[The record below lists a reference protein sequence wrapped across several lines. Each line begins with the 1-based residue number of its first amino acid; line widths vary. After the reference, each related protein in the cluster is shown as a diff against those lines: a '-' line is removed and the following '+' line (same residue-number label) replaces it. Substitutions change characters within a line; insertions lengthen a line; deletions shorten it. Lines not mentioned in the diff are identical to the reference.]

1 MSGSPR
7 LSRML
12 LGGALLAVLVLGA
25 LALRNRMVKPMDAL
39 PDRGQVA
46 DFTLQS
52 QTGRQI
58 TRADLLGKVWIAD
71 FIFTHCAGPCP
82 RMTADLA
89 RIAGDL
95 TSFPDL
101 RLVSF
106 SVDPERDTPAV
117 LAEYARGY
125 SADAE
130 RWYFLTGDKAA
141 IFKLAKESFHV
152 GAADGDNAADPVM
165 HSTRFVLVDR
175 TGKIRGYYDSN
186 DPAQIAALSRDAA
199 TLHGSAAPAA
209 GAR

>member
-1 MSGSPR
+1 
-7 LSRML
+7 ML

-25 LALRNRMVKPMDAL
+25 LALRNRMMQPAL
-39 PDRGQVA
+39 ESLPSRGQVA
-46 DFTLQS
+46 DFALQS

-101 RLVSF
+101 MLVSF

-141 IFKLAKESFHV
+141 IFKLAKESFHL
-152 GAADGDNAADPVM
+152 GAADGDATDPVM

-186 DPAQIAALSRDAA
+186 DPAQLAALSRDAA

>member
-1 MSGSPR
+1 MSQRPR
-7 LSRML
+7 IAPMVI
-12 LGGALLAVLVLGA
+12 GGVLLAVLFFGA
-25 LALRNRMVKPMDAL
+25 AALRGRLAKPTVEGL
-39 PDRGQVA
+39 PDRGEVA
-46 DFTLQS
+46 DFALQS
-52 QTGRQI
+52 QTGREV

-89 RIAGDL
+89 RISGDL

-117 LAEYARGY
+117 LADYARGY

-141 IFKLAKESFHV
+141 IFKLARESFHV
-152 GAADGDNAADPVM
+152 GAADGDTTDDPVL

-175 TGKIRGYYDSN
+175 AGKVRGHYDST
-186 DPAQIAALSRDAA
+186 DPAQLAALSRDAA
-199 TLHGSAAPAA
+199 TLHGSPAA
-209 GAR
+209 R

>member
-1 MSGSPR
+1 MSSSPR
-7 LSRML
+7 PSRML

-25 LALRNRMVKPMDAL
+25 LALRNRMVQPAL
-39 PDRGQVA
+39 ESLPTRGQVA
-46 DFTLQS
+46 DFALLS
-52 QTGRQI
+52 QTGRQM

-152 GAADGDNAADPVM
+152 GAADGDATDPVM

-175 TGKIRGYYDSN
+175 AGKIRGYYDSN
-186 DPAQIAALSRDAA
+186 EPAQLAALSRDAA

>member
-1 MSGSPR
+1 MSSSPR
-7 LSRML
+7 PSRML

-25 LALRNRMVKPMDAL
+25 LALRNRMVQPAL
-39 PDRGQVA
+39 ESLPTRGQVA
-46 DFTLQS
+46 DFALLS
-52 QTGRQI
+52 QTGQQI

-152 GAADGDNAADPVM
+152 GAADGNATDPVM

-175 TGKIRGYYDSN
+175 AGKIRGYYDSN
-186 DPAQIAALSRDAA
+186 EPAQLAALSRDAA

>member
-1 MSGSPR
+1 
-7 LSRML
+7 ML

-25 LALRNRMVKPMDAL
+25 LALRNRMVKPMAAL

-46 DFTLQS
+46 DFELQS

-125 SADAE
+125 GADAE

-152 GAADGDNAADPVM
+152 GAADGDATDPVM

-175 TGKIRGYYDSN
+175 SGKIRGYYDSN
-186 DPAQIAALSRDAA
+186 DPAQLAALSRDAA

-209 GAR
+209 PAAGTR

>member
-1 MSGSPR
+1 
-7 LSRML
+7 
-12 LGGALLAVLVLGA
+12 
-25 LALRNRMVKPMDAL
+25 
-39 PDRGQVA
+39 
-46 DFTLQS
+46 
-52 QTGRQI
+52 
-58 TRADLLGKVWIAD
+58 
-71 FIFTHCAGPCP
+71 
-82 RMTADLA
+82 
-89 RIAGDL
+89 
-95 TSFPDL
+95 
-101 RLVSF
+101 VSF

-125 SADAE
+125 SADGE

-152 GAADGDNAADPVM
+152 GAADGDATDPVM

-186 DPAQIAALSRDAA
+186 DPAQLAALSRDAA

>member
-1 MSGSPR
+1 MTKNPR

-12 LGGALLAVLVLGA
+12 LGGILLAGLFFGA
-25 LALRNRMVKPMDAL
+25 AALRKHLATPADVL
-39 PDRGQVA
+39 PDRGEVA

-52 QTGRQI
+52 QTGAQI

-71 FIFTHCAGPCP
+71 FIFTHCSGPCP

-125 SADAE
+125 SADNA
-130 RWYFLTGDKAA
+130 RWYFLTGDKTA
-141 IFKLAKESFHV
+141 IFKLARESFHV
-152 GAADGDNAADPVM
+152 GAADGKPDDPVM

-175 TGKIRGYYDSN
+175 AGKIRGYYDSN
-186 DPAQIAALSRDAA
+186 DPMQLAALSRDAA
-199 TLHGSAAPAA
+199 TLHGTPAA
-209 GAR
+209 GAAR

>member
-1 MSGSPR
+1 MSSHPR

-12 LGGALLAVLVLGA
+12 FGGTLLLILFFGA
-25 LALRNRMVKPMDAL
+25 AALRKQLTTPTDAL
-39 PDRGQVA
+39 PDRGEVA

-52 QTGRQI
+52 QTGAQV

-125 SADAE
+125 SADNA
-130 RWYFLTGDKAA
+130 RWFFLTGDKAA
-141 IFKLAKESFHV
+141 IFKLAKESFHL
-152 GAADGDNAADPVM
+152 GAADGEAAADPVM

-175 TGKIRGYYDSN
+175 AGKIRGYYDSN
-186 DPAQIAALSRDAA
+186 DPMQLAALSRDAA
-199 TLHGSAAPAA
+199 TLHGPPAA
-209 GAR
+209 GAAR

>member
-1 MSGSPR
+1 MSSSPR

-25 LALRNRMVKPMDAL
+25 LALRNRMMQPAL
-39 PDRGQVA
+39 ESLPSRGQVA
-46 DFTLQS
+46 DFALQS

-101 RLVSF
+101 MLVSF

-141 IFKLAKESFHV
+141 IFKLAKESFHL
-152 GAADGDNAADPVM
+152 GAADGDATDPVM

-186 DPAQIAALSRDAA
+186 DPAQLAALSRDAA